1 MRALRLGLAQL
12 NPTVGDID
20 DNEKK
25 IIEVIGR
32 ARDLG
37 VDVLATPELAVCGY
51 PPEDLLLK
59 PQFAEANRQALS
71 RIALATAGMTVIVG
85 FVDRQNDIYNAAA
98 VLHDGC
104 VAAVYHKAYLPNYAV
119 FDEDRYFM
127 AGARPLVIELGEA
140 VIGVNICEDIWS
152 PSGPT
157 ELEAL
162 AGAQLVINISASPYY
177 KGKIHSRERMW
188 ATRASDNVVM
198 VAVCC
203 LVGGQD
209 ELIFDGGSVV
219 IDPSG
224 EVIARGR
231 QFVEELIVAD
241 LNLEPVFR
249 QRLHDPRRRK
259 ERLAGHE
266 DGLVDRVVL
275 DPLPPLPKPLISP
288 VVAPLL
294 EPVAEVYQALVLG
307 TRDYMCKNGFRQ
319 VVIGLS
325 GGVDSALTAAIAVDA
340 LGTQNVRGVFMP
352 SQFSSTD
359 SREDAEELAR
369 RLDIAF
375 TTVPIQGTFEAYLEM
390 LAPAFD
396 GMARDVTEENLQA
409 RIRGNILMAISNK
422 FRALV
427 LTTGNKSELATGYC
441 TLYGDMAGGFAV
453 IKDVPKTLVYALC
466 NDLNERAGREVIP
479 QTVIEKPPSA
489 ELAPGQLDSDSLPPY
504 DELDPI
510 VQGYV
515 EDDLSVL
522 ELIARGHDAELTRRV
537 ARMVDRNEYKRRQ
550 AAPGVRVSPKAFGK
564 DRRLPI
570 TNRWPG

>member
-1 MRALRLGLAQL
+1 MRTLRLGLAQL

-20 DNEKK
+20 ENEKK
-25 IIEVIGR
+25 ILEAIDR
-32 ARDLG
+32 ARGLG
-37 VDVLATPELAVCGY
+37 VDLLATPELALCGY

-59 PQFAEANRQALS
+59 PQFAEANRQALG
-71 RIALATAGMTVIVG
+71 RVALATAGMTVIVG
-85 FVDRQNDIYNAAA
+85 FVDRENDIYNAAA
-98 VLHDGC
+98 VLHDGR
-104 VAAVYHKAYLPNYAV
+104 VAAVYHKAYLPNYSV

-127 AGARPLVIELGEA
+127 AGDRPLVVELGEA
-140 VIGVNICEDIWS
+140 VVGINICEDIWS

-157 ELEAL
+157 ELQAL
-162 AGAQLVINISASPYY
+162 AGAQLIVNISASPYY

-188 ATRASDNVVM
+188 ATRAADNVVL

-209 ELIFDGGSVV
+209 ELIFDGGSV
-219 IDPSG
+219 ILDPSG
-224 EVIARGR
+224 EVVARGR

-249 QRLHDPRRRK
+249 RRLHDPRRRK
-259 ERLAGHE
+259 ERFAGHE

-275 DPLPPLPKPLISP
+275 DPLPPLDKPLIDP

-294 EPVAEVYQALVLG
+294 EPVAEVYEALVLG

-340 LGTQNVRGVFMP
+340 LGKQNVRGVFMP
-352 SQFSSTD
+352 SEFSSTD
-359 SREDAEELAR
+359 SRDDAEDLAR
-369 RLDIAF
+369 RLDISF
-375 TTVPIQGTFEAYLEM
+375 ITVPIQDTFQAYLEM

-453 IKDVPKTLVYALC
+453 IKDIPKCLVYDLC
-466 NDLNERAGREVIP
+466 RYRNQQDPVIP
-479 QTVIEKPPSA
+479 ERILTKAPTA
-489 ELAPGQLDSDSLPPY
+489 ELRANQKDEDSLPPY
-504 DELDPI
+504 PVLDPI
-510 VQGYV
+510 LEAYV
-515 EDDLSVL
+515 EQDMTP
-522 ELIARGHDAELTRRV
+522 AEIV
-537 ARMVDRNEYKRRQ
+537 ALGYEEATVREVIRLVDRNEYKRRQ
-550 AAPGVRVSPKAFGK
+550 AAPGVKITPRAFGK

-570 TNRWPG
+570 TNKFREK